1 MDGRAVPLLTV
12 SPARRVKWQQ
22 RQGFSI
28 AKESTFPC
36 EHTVPYAR
44 SACSCRQRS
53 HVHRESH
60 SKAFRAAVRACVPAA
75 VLFSGR
81 NALHRRFLTVVAL
94 LRGRNREMRSV
105 PLDRAS
111 RTAALP
117 LWKVNHAH
125 SIRRFLR
132 FYALMRAARIEV
144 GDAAFLLPP
153 CRWGL
158 PERKEHKKSLHIKGN
173 PPTCWWG

>member
-117 LWKVNHAH
+117 LWKVKSCSQH
-125 SIRRFLR
+125 SSLP
-132 FYALMRAARIEV
+132 ALLCAYESR
-144 GDAAFLLPP
+144 P
-153 CRWGL
+153 
-158 PERKEHKKSLHIKGN
+158 H
-173 PPTCWWG
+173 